1 MLIPSIDIIGGRAV
15 QLVGGEEERIDGGD
29 PFAWL
34 ERFSRCGEVAVVDID
49 AARGDGDNAELISE
63 MCRLASIRIGGGI
76 RDLGSARDWLDRGAA
91 RVVIGT
97 AADPELLSA
106 LPRDRVI
113 AAIDSRDS
121 SVLSHGWRQDTG
133 DSLLDRV
140 AQLAPHCG
148 GILVTFV
155 ELEGRLGGTDL
166 TRARS
171 VVAAAPDT
179 RITVAGGI
187 TTTGEIAA
195 LDEIGAD
202 AQVGM
207 ALYSG
212 ELGLAAA
219 LTAPMTSDRPDGLW
233 PTVVVDE
240 AGTAL
245 GLVYSNLDSVA
256 ATLESG
262 AGVYQS
268 RKRGL
273 WEKGATS
280 GAGQEV
286 VKIDLDCDRDTL
298 RFRVQQSPPGFC
310 HTGSTSCWSEDR
322 GLGRLGRRLTAIA
335 ADPPESSNTA
345 KLLEDP
351 DLLAAKLSEEAGEL
365 ARATSAEDVVHEAAD
380 LIYFALVK
388 AASVGVSVSQI
399 EAELDLRERRVTRRP
414 MERSGQ

>member
-1 MLIPSIDIIGGRAV
+1 
-15 QLVGGEEERIDGGD
+15 
-29 PFAWL
+29 
-34 ERFSRCGEVAVVDID
+34 
-49 AARGDGDNAELISE
+49 
-63 MCRLASIRIGGGI
+63 
-76 RDLGSARDWLDRGAA
+76 
-91 RVVIGT
+91 VVIGT
-97 AADPELLSA
+97 AADPELLSS

-113 AAIDSRDS
+113 TAIDSRDG
-121 SVLSHGWRQDTG
+121 SVLSHGWRRDTG
-133 DSLLDRV
+133 YSLLDRV

-171 VVAAAPDT
+171 VVEAAPET

-187 TTTGEIAA
+187 TTAAEMAA

-245 GLVYSNLDSVA
+245 GLAYSSLDSVA
-256 ATLESG
+256 AALESG
-262 AGVYQS
+262 TGVYQS
-268 RKRGL
+268 RSRGL
-273 WEKGATS
+273 WRKGESSGAT
-280 GAGQEV
+280 QELLGV
-286 VKIDLDCDRDTL
+286 DLDCDRDTL
-298 RFRVQQSPPGFC
+298 RFTVRQSPPGFC
-310 HTGSTSCWSEDR
+310 HTGSRSCWGEDS
-322 GLGRLGRRLTAIA
+322 GLGRLGRRLAALA
-335 ADPPESSNTA
+335 ADPPQASNTA

-351 DLLAAKLSEEAGEL
+351 ELLAAKLSEEAVEL
-365 ARATSAEDVVHEAAD
+365 ARASSPEDVVHEAAD

-388 AASVGVSVSQI
+388 AASTGVGVSQI
-399 EAELDLRERRVTRRP
+399 EAELDIRERRVTRRP
-414 MERSGQ
+414 MKRSGQ

>member
-1 MLIPSIDIIGGRAV
+1 MLIPSIDIVGGRAV

-49 AARGDGDNAELISE
+49 AARGDGDNTELISE
-63 MCRLASIRIGGGI
+63 MCRLADIRVGGGI
-76 RDLGSARDWLDRGAA
+76 RDLESARDWLDRGAV

-97 AADPELLSA
+97 AADPELLSS

-113 AAIDSRDS
+113 TAIDSRDG
-121 SVLSHGWRQDTG
+121 SVLSHGWRRDTG
-133 DSLLDRV
+133 YSLLDRV

-171 VVAAAPDT
+171 VVEAAPET

-187 TTTGEIAA
+187 TTAAEMAA

-245 GLVYSNLDSVA
+245 GLAYSSLDSVA

-262 AGVYQS
+262 TGIYQS
-268 RKRGL
+268 RSRGL
-273 WEKGATS
+273 WRKGESSGAT
-280 GAGQEV
+280 QELLGV
-286 VKIDLDCDRDTL
+286 ALDCDRDTL
-298 RFRVQQSPPGFC
+298 RFTVRQADPGFC
-310 HTGSTSCWSEDR
+310 HTGSRSCWGEDS
-322 GLGRLGRRLTAIA
+322 GLGRLGRRLAALA
-335 ADPPESSNTA
+335 ADPPQASNTA
-345 KLLEDP
+345 KLLEDSE
-351 DLLAAKLSEEAGEL
+351 LLAAKLSEEAVEL
-365 ARATSAEDVVHEAAD
+365 AQASSPEDVVHEAAD

-388 AASVGVSVSQI
+388 AASAGVGVSQI
-399 EAELDLRERRVTRRP
+399 EAELDIRERRVTRRP

>member
-1 MLIPSIDIIGGRAV
+1 MLIPSIDIVAGRAV

-49 AARGDGDNAELISE
+49 AARGDGHNIELISE
-63 MCRLASIRIGGGI
+63 MCRLADIRVGGGI
-76 RDLGSARDWLDRGAA
+76 RDLDTARDWLDRGAA

-121 SVLSHGWRQDTG
+121 SVLSHGWRQHTG
-133 DSLLDRV
+133 DRLLDRV
-140 AQLAPHCG
+140 TELAPHCG

-171 VVAAAPDT
+171 VVETAPDT

-187 TTTGEIAA
+187 TTAEEIAA

-212 ELGLAAA
+212 EIGLAAA
-219 LTAPMTSDRPDGLW
+219 LTAPMVSDRADGLW

-240 AGTAL
+240 AGAAL
-245 GLVYSNLDSVA
+245 GLAYSSLDSVT
-256 ATLESG
+256 ATVESG

-298 RFRVQQSPPGFC
+298 RFTVRQSPPGFC
-310 HTGSTSCWSEDR
+310 HTGSTSCWGEDS
-322 GLGRLGRRLTAIA
+322 GLGRLGRRLAALTAELPA
-335 ADPPESSNTA
+335 GSNTA

-351 DLLAAKLSEEAGEL
+351 DLLAAKLTEEAGEL
-365 ARATSAEDVVHEAAD
+365 ARASSPENVVHEAAD
-380 LIYFALVK
+380 LIYFTLVK
-388 AASVGVSVSQI
+388 AASTGVNVSQI

-414 MERSGQ
+414 MKRTGQ

>member
-1 MLIPSIDIIGGRAV
+1 MLIPSIDIVAGRAV

-49 AARGDGDNAELISE
+49 AARGDGENTELIAE
-63 MCRLASIRIGGGI
+63 MCRLADVRVGGGI
-76 RDLGSARDWLDRGAA
+76 RDLASAVEWLDHGAR

-97 AADPELLSA
+97 AATPDLLSA

-133 DSLLDRV
+133 EGLLDRV
-140 AQLAPHCG
+140 STLAPFCS

-166 TRARS
+166 ARARS
-171 VVAAAPDT
+171 VVDAAADT
-179 RITVAGGI
+179 RITVAGGV
-187 TTTGEIAA
+187 TTAVEIAA

-212 ELGLAAA
+212 QLGLAEA

-233 PTVVVDE
+233 PTVVVDD

-245 GLVYSNLDSVA
+245 GLAYSNLDSVA
-256 ATLESG
+256 AALESG

-268 RKRGL
+268 RSRGR
-273 WEKGATS
+273 WRKGESSGAT
-280 GAGQEV
+280 QELLGV
-286 VKIDLDCDRDTL
+286 ALDCDRDTL
-298 RFRVQQSPPGFC
+298 RFTVRQEHPGFC
-310 HTGSTSCWSEDR
+310 HTGSRSCWGDDA
-322 GLGRLGRRLTAIA
+322 GLARLGRRLAAVA
-335 ADPPESSNTA
+335 ADPATGSNTA
-345 KLLEDP
+345 KLLDDP
-351 DLLAAKLSEEAGEL
+351 DLLTAKLTEEAAEL
-365 ARATSAEDVVHEAAD
+365 AVAASPEDVVHEVAD

-388 AASVGVSVSQI
+388 ATGAGVSVAEI
-399 EAELDLRERRVTRRP
+399 EAELDSRERMISRRG

>member
-1 MLIPSIDIIGGRAV
+1 MLIPSIDIVAGRAV
-15 QLVGGEEERIDGGD
+15 QLVGGEEERVDGGD

-63 MCRLASIRIGGGI
+63 MCRLADIRVGGGI
-76 RDLGSARDWLDRGAA
+76 RNLESARDWLDRGAR

-113 AAIDSRDS
+113 AAIDSRDG

-133 DSLLDRV
+133 DGLLERV
-140 AQLAPHCG
+140 ERLAPYCG
-148 GILVTFV
+148 GILITFV

-166 TRARS
+166 ARARS
-171 VVAAAPDT
+171 VVTAAPTT

-187 TTTGEIAA
+187 TTAAEIAA

-212 ELGLAAA
+212 ELSLAEAF
-219 LTAPMTSDRPDGLW
+219 TAPMISDRPDGLW

-240 AGTAL
+240 AGKAL
-245 GLVYSNLDSVA
+245 GLVYSSADSVA
-256 ATLESG
+256 ATLKSG
-262 AGVYQS
+262 AGTYQS

-286 VKIDLDCDRDTL
+286 VRIDLDCDRDTL
-298 RFRVQQSPPGFC
+298 RFTLRQAPPGFC
-310 HTGSTSCWSEDR
+310 HTGSTSCWGEDH
-322 GLGRLGRRLTAIA
+322 GLSRLGRRLATLA
-335 ADPPESSNTA
+335 ADPPEASNTA
-345 KLLEDP
+345 KLLDDSE
-351 DLLAAKLSEEAGEL
+351 LLAAKLSEEAGEL
-365 ARATSAEDVVHEAAD
+365 ARASSPEEVVHEAAD
-380 LIYFALVK
+380 LIYFSLVK

-399 EAELDLRERRVTRRP
+399 ETELDLRERRVTRRP
-414 MERSGQ
+414 MESSGQ

>member
-1 MLIPSIDIIGGRAV
+1 
-15 QLVGGEEERIDGGD
+15 
-29 PFAWL
+29 
-34 ERFSRCGEVAVVDID
+34 VAVVDID
-49 AARGDGDNAELISE
+49 AARGDGDNTGLISE
-63 MCRLASIRIGGGI
+63 MCRLADIRVGGGI
-76 RDLGSARDWLDRGAA
+76 RDLDTARDWLDRGAA

-97 AADPELLSA
+97 AADPELLSS

-113 AAIDSRDS
+113 AAIDSRDG
-121 SVLSHGWRQDTG
+121 SVLSHGWRRDTG

-171 VVAAAPDT
+171 VVEAAPDT

-187 TTTGEIAA
+187 TTAAEIAA

-245 GLVYSNLDSVA
+245 GLAYSSLDSVA

-262 AGVYQS
+262 AGVYHS
-268 RKRGL
+268 RSRGL
-273 WEKGATS
+273 WRKGESSEAT
-280 GAGQEV
+280 QELLGV
-286 VKIDLDCDRDTL
+286 ALDCDRDTL
-298 RFRVQQSPPGFC
+298 RFTVRQSPPGFC
-310 HTGSTSCWSEDR
+310 HTGSRSCWGEDS
-322 GLGRLGRRLTAIA
+322 GLGRLGRRLAALA
-335 ADPPESSNTA
+335 ADPPQASNTA

-351 DLLAAKLSEEAGEL
+351 ELLAAKLSEEAVEL
-365 ARATSAEDVVHEAAD
+365 ARASSPEDVVQEAAD

-388 AASVGVSVSQI
+388 AASAGVGVSQI
-399 EAELDLRERRVTRRP
+399 GAELDIRERRVTRRP

>member
-1 MLIPSIDIIGGRAV
+1 MLIPSIDIVGGRAV

-49 AARGDGDNAELISE
+49 AARGDGGNTELISE
-63 MCRLASIRIGGGI
+63 MCRLADIRVGGGI
-76 RDLGSARDWLDRGAA
+76 RDLENARAWLDRGAA

-97 AADPELLSA
+97 AADSDLLSA

-121 SVLSHGWRQDTG
+121 SVLSHGWRRETG

-140 AQLAPHCG
+140 AKLAPHCG

-166 TRARS
+166 ARARS
-171 VVAAAPDT
+171 VVDVAPET
-179 RITVAGGI
+179 GITVAGGI
-187 TTTGEIAA
+187 TTGAEIAA

-212 ELGLAAA
+212 ELGLGAA

-240 AGTAL
+240 AGAAL
-245 GLVYSNLDSVA
+245 GLVYSNVDSVA

-262 AGVYQS
+262 AGIYHS

-298 RFRVQQSPPGFC
+298 RFTVRQSPTGFC
-310 HTGSTSCWSEDR
+310 HTGSRSCWGEDR
-322 GLGRLGRRLTAIA
+322 GLSRLGRRLATLA
-335 ADPPESSNTA
+335 ADPPEDSNTA

-351 DLLAAKLSEEAGEL
+351 DLLAAKLTEEAGEL
-365 ARATSAEDVVHEAAD
+365 ARAPESEDVVHEAAD

-399 EAELDLRERRVTRRP
+399 EAELDIRERRVTRRP
-414 MERSGQ
+414 MERRGQ

>member
-1 MLIPSIDIIGGRAV
+1 MLIPSIDIVGGRAV

-34 ERFSRCGEVAVVDID
+34 EHFSRCGEVAVVDID
-49 AARGDGDNAELISE
+49 AARGDGDNTGLISE
-63 MCRLASIRIGGGI
+63 MCRLADIRVGGGI
-76 RDLGSARDWLDRGAA
+76 RDLDTARDWLDRGAA

-97 AADPELLSA
+97 AADPELLSS

-113 AAIDSRDS
+113 TAIDSRDG
-121 SVLSHGWRQDTG
+121 SVLSHGWRRDTG
-133 DSLLDRV
+133 YSLLDRV

-171 VVAAAPDT
+171 VVEAAPET

-187 TTTGEIAA
+187 TTAAEMAA

-245 GLVYSNLDSVA
+245 GLAYSSLDSVA

-262 AGVYQS
+262 TGIYQS
-268 RKRGL
+268 RSRGL
-273 WEKGATS
+273 WRKGESSGAT
-280 GAGQEV
+280 QELLGV
-286 VKIDLDCDRDTL
+286 ALDCDRDTL
-298 RFRVQQSPPGFC
+298 RFTVRQADPGFC
-310 HTGSTSCWSEDR
+310 HTGSRSCWGEDS
-322 GLGRLGRRLTAIA
+322 GLGRLGRRLAALA
-335 ADPPESSNTA
+335 ADPPQASNTA
-345 KLLEDP
+345 KLLEDSE
-351 DLLAAKLSEEAGEL
+351 LLAAKLSEEAVEL
-365 ARATSAEDVVHEAAD
+365 ARASSPEDVVHEAAD

-388 AASVGVSVSQI
+388 AASAGVGVSQI
-399 EAELDLRERRVTRRP
+399 EAELDIRERRVTRRP
-414 MERSGQ
+414 MERSGP

>member
-1 MLIPSIDIIGGRAV
+1 
-15 QLVGGEEERIDGGD
+15 
-29 PFAWL
+29 L
-34 ERFSRCGEVAVVDID
+34 EHFSRCGEVAVVDID
-49 AARGDGDNAELISE
+49 AARGDGDNTGLISE
-63 MCRLASIRIGGGI
+63 MCRLADIRVGGGI
-76 RDLGSARDWLDRGAA
+76 RDLDTARDWLDRGAA

-97 AADPELLSA
+97 AADPELLSS

-113 AAIDSRDS
+113 AAIDSRDG
-121 SVLSHGWRQDTG
+121 SVLSHGWRRDTG

-171 VVAAAPDT
+171 VVEAAPDM

-187 TTTGEIAA
+187 TTAAEIAA

-245 GLVYSNLDSVA
+245 GLAYSSLDSVA
-256 ATLESG
+256 AALESG
-262 AGVYQS
+262 TGVYQS
-268 RKRGL
+268 RSRGL
-273 WEKGATS
+273 WRKGESSGAT
-280 GAGQEV
+280 QELLGV
-286 VKIDLDCDRDTL
+286 DLDCDRDTL
-298 RFRVQQSPPGFC
+298 RFTVRQSPPGFC
-310 HTGSTSCWSEDR
+310 HTGSRSCWGEDS
-322 GLGRLGRRLTAIA
+322 GLGRLGRRLAALA
-335 ADPPESSNTA
+335 ADPPQASNTA

-351 DLLAAKLSEEAGEL
+351 ELLAAKLSEEAVEL
-365 ARATSAEDVVHEAAD
+365 ARASSPEDVVHEAAD

-388 AASVGVSVSQI
+388 AASAGVGVSQI
-399 EAELDLRERRVTRRP
+399 EAELDIRERRVTRRP